1 MKLNLLK
8 WAAAAAM
15 LVAGLTACD
24 DTEEPSIAG
33 TPPITAPTEVSAFFD
48 ATLPPRS
55 YSYPGPDFG
64 FGEIDWG
71 ESECFLIN
79 SMEEFEAIAPPS
91 VDLPEIDFGKYT
103 LLIGQCIMG
112 DPGYTL
118 EKQAVDIQPDG
129 MRWNLAFS
137 QLSGVNPCVETT
149 FYFWGLYAKLPGN
162 TLTAN
167 IIIL

>member
-1 MKLNLLK
+1 MKLNFLK
-8 WAAAAAM
+8 WAAVAAM

-55 YSYPGPDFG
+55 DSYPRPDFG
-64 FGEIDWG
+64 FGEIDYR

-103 LLIGQCIMG
+103 LLIGQCRMG

-129 MRWNLAFS
+129 MRWNLAFL
-137 QLSGVNPCVETT
+137 QLPGASPTVVTT

-162 TLTAN
+162 TLIAN